1 LHQTHNSSLPLS
13 MTVTAPWFL
22 LILAAQA
29 LGAAALCAL
38 ESSSCEADSTSP
50 RLSPETCLFQKS
62 QAYAASTLALPPPPT
77 NPVPLYAGAS
87 CAEEAVHLG
96 TSFSS
101 VQACAEAAGA
111 DPACGD
117 AIQYPVNDLWS
128 KWGCRCCIPGANH
141 GVANSNWNVYPIYY
155 TVLLH
160 AETSCATQAVFLGTT
175 FSNVESCATAARA
188 DPACGDAIMYP
199 INSLWSKW
207 GCRCCSP
214 DDNHGN
220 QHPSWSVYSIYGGPA
235 DAQYQRRRRTSAWPD
250 EDAEACSQSTKQKS
264 MYADFTW
271 SPSLDEEP
279 TTNVSMSVLWQ
290 DFVRAPWRS
299 DRGGVYAAW
308 VFKTGT
314 GSQAPAGYFGAQ
326 IKRDSG
332 FIFSVWDG
340 NRKEGGGHGV
350 PVPSDKLA
358 WPLDTTHCERNCQDC
373 GLEALRPLKE
383 RGLTTGTKCW
393 VSHPGMSSL
402 GRFDLRMERLEETYT
417 INTGNYGGMGEGHNE
432 IGEYDRDVTGSVW
445 RVLAADAQTG
455 MIIEV
460 GRLLFEGGPSIVRL
474 TTFDEMLGC
483 NKCNDQYHMD
493 TRYGPFLH
501 DRLESTQA
509 PIQCSVTAVSGSSCR
524 LLKSAGNASA
534 SSVTFEGGPGAG
546 EPMSFD
552 PTTET
557 DVW

>member
-1 LHQTHNSSLPLS
+1 
-13 MTVTAPWFL
+13 MTVTAPWCL

-29 LGAAALCAL
+29 LGAAAFCAL
-38 ESSSCEADSTSP
+38 ESSSCEADSTP
-50 RLSPETCLFQKS
+50 PELSPETFFFQKS
-62 QAYAASTLALPPPPT
+62 LAYAASTLALPPPPT

-117 AIQYPVNDLWS
+117 AI
-128 KWGCRCCIPGANH
+128 
-141 GVANSNWNVYPIYY
+141 
-155 TVLLH
+155 
-160 AETSCATQAVFLGTT
+160 
-175 FSNVESCATAARA
+175 
-188 DPACGDAIMYP
+188 MYP

-220 QHPSWSVYSIYGGPA
+220 QHPSWNVYSIYRGPA

-340 NRKEGGGHGV
+340 NRVEGGGHGV

-383 RGLTTGTKCW
+383 RGLTTGT
-393 VSHPGMSSL
+393 S
-402 GRFDLRMERLEETYT
+402 
-417 INTGNYGGMGEGHNE
+417 
-432 IGEYDRDVTGSVW
+432 
-445 RVLAADAQTG
+445 
-455 MIIEV
+455 
-460 GRLLFEGGPSIVRL
+460 
-474 TTFDEMLGC
+474 
-483 NKCNDQYHMD
+483 
-493 TRYGPFLH
+493 
-501 DRLESTQA
+501 
-509 PIQCSVTAVSGSSCR
+509 
-524 LLKSAGNASA
+524 
-534 SSVTFEGGPGAG
+534 
-546 EPMSFD
+546 
-552 PTTET
+552 
-557 DVW
+557 